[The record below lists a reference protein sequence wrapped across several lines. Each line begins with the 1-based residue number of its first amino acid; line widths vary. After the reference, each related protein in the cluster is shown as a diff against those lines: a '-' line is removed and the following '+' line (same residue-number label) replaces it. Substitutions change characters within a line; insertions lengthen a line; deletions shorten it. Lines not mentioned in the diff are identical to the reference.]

1 MPSLGRTWFLDSE
14 KPDIQNRAGQNSAG
28 QNRDGDDSPRIDL
41 SQGARADIRL
51 PLRPFNAKPASK
63 INPFFKDPKS
73 KASPSNSLAKNPGK
87 ISHSRGTSMSDRFST
102 DRMAAFTPQVQKRV
116 ADIPNLAA
124 MRTPDADTEG
134 KRLVIGKQIRI
145 SGEIAGCEKLVVEGK
160 VDATIS
166 DVKSIEVTTNGYFKG
181 NAEVESAV
189 IAGTYEGSLK
199 VHGHLEIAPSGVVKG
214 GVSYKTIAVANGGKL
229 LGTIETI
236 DG

>member
-1 MPSLGRTWFLDSE
+1 LDSE
-14 KPDIQNRAGQNSAG
+14 KPEIQNRAGA
-28 QNRDGDDSPRIDL
+28 DTSPHIDL
-41 SQGARADIRL
+41 RQSARADIRL
-51 PLRPFNAKPASK
+51 PTRPFSAKPVSTV
-63 INPFFKDPKS
+63 NPFFKDPKS
-73 KASPSNSLAKNPGK
+73 KT
-87 ISHSRGTSMSDRFST
+87 SHSRGISMSDRFST

-116 ADIPNLAA
+116 ADIPNLTA

-134 KRLVIGKQIRI
+134 KRLVIGKQIRM
-145 SGEIAGCEKLVVEGK
+145 SGEIGGCEKLVVEGK

-166 DVKSIEVTTNGYFKG
+166 DVKSIEVTANGSFKG

-214 GVSYKTIAVANGGKL
+214 GVSYRTIAVANGGKL